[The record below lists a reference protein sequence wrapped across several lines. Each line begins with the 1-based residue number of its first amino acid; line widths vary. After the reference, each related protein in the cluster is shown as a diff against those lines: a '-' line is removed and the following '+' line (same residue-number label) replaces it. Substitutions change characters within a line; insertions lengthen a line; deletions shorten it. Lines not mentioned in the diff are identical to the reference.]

1 MCNMTISF
9 DIFFNTTN
17 PKKFGWWGDDEYV
30 NVDVD
35 FSYSL
40 SLFS

>member
-1 MCNMTISF
+1 METVSF
-9 DIFFNTTN
+9 HIFLHH
-17 PKKFGWWGDDEYV
+17 KICDVEYV